1 MHETLK
7 NRAASLLSF
16 TQRIWFWVLV
26 AVIASA
32 LIFRSEVHDLVTNL
46 TDHYEYQI
54 EIQRLKED
62 FRKSQIER
70 DYWFQES
77 QTRQQT
83 IVEYETR
90 MREMDFNLLQEKNRV
105 QQDIETGRSEN
116 RKLGAVTM
124 DTLAKIDQMAA
135 ELP

>member
-1 MHETLK
+1 MHETFK